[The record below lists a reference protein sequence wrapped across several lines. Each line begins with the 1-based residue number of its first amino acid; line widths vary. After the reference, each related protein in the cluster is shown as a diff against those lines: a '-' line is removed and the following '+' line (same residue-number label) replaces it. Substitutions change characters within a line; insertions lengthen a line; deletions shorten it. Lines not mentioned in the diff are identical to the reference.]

1 MVQNRLLSLADVML
15 AAAALLAGAGW
26 LFSIHAIQE
35 IPPLIFIG
43 SRFLVAG
50 LLVLPFA
57 DDPLAPI
64 RRSSQTLWL
73 LAGGVMLGVSMML
86 WIIGLKLT
94 TNPGVAAFIS
104 AMGNLMVPLVGAGLF
119 GWPVGRRLWG
129 AMAIAVVGL
138 GLLFVG
144 PSTTI
149 DPSHAIFAVSAGL
162 WAASIAFVKKTST
175 TSSATT
181 ITAMQLMI
189 SGLTILLVA
198 LPIEGKVAHCPTL
211 AGLGWFAA
219 SVLIATCLRF
229 LLQFRG
235 QQLVSAGRAGLFM
248 CFEPV
253 WTLLFSVV
261 FLNLVPTTFQLAGC
275 FVIFL
280 GVLSM
285 TLVSGKEDDSRQDSS
300 S

>member
-1 MVQNRLLSLADVML
+1 ML
-15 AAAALLAGAGW
+15 VVAALLAGAGW
-26 LFSIHAIQE
+26 LFSAQAIRE

-57 DDPLAPI
+57 DGPLAPI

-94 TNPGVAAFIS
+94 ANPGVAAFIS

-129 AMAIAVVGL
+129 AMAIAAIGL
-138 GLLFVG
+138 GLLFLG
-144 PSTTI
+144 PSATV
-149 DPSHAIFAVSAGL
+149 DPSHAIFAISACL
-162 WAASIAFVKKTST
+162 WAASIAFVKKASAAL
-175 TSSATT
+175 SATT
-181 ITAMQLMI
+181 ITTAQLVI
-189 SGLTILLVA
+189 SGFAILTVA
-198 LPIEGKVAHCPTL
+198 LPLEGRAVHWPTP

-253 WTLLFSVV
+253 WTLLFSIV
-261 FLNLVPTTFQLAGC
+261 FLGLAPTTFQAIGC
-275 FVIFL
+275 FVIF
-280 GVLSM
+280 VAIFSM
-285 TLVSGKEDDSRQDSS
+285 ASVTRKKDYASQ
-300 S
+300 

>member
-1 MVQNRLLSLADVML
+1 ML

-26 LFSIHAIQE
+26 LFSIHAIRE

-50 LLVLPFA
+50 MFVLPFA
-57 DDPLAPI
+57 DDPLAVI
-64 RRSSQTLWL
+64 RRSSQALWL

-129 AMAIAVVGL
+129 AMAVAVIGL

-144 PSTTI
+144 PSAGV
-149 DPSHAIFAVSAGL
+149 DSSHAVFAVSAGL
-162 WAASIAFVKKTST
+162 WAASIAFVKKVST
-175 TSSATT
+175 ALTATT
-181 ITAMQLMI
+181 VTAVQLI
-189 SGLTILLVA
+189 VSGLTILLVA
-198 LPIEGKVAHCPTL
+198 LPLEGRAAHWPTV

-235 QQLVSAGRAGLFM
+235 QQLVSAGRAGLLM

-261 FLNLVPTTFQLAGC
+261 FLGLVPTTIQLAGC

-280 GVLSM
+280 AILSM
-285 TLVSGKEDDSRQDSS
+285 ASLERKVVVLRGSAADRSAQ
-300 S
+300 

>member
-1 MVQNRLLSLADVML
+1 MLS
-15 AAAALLAGAGW
+15 AAALLAGAGW
-26 LFSIHAIQE
+26 LFSIHAIRE

-50 LLVLPFA
+50 LLVLPLA
-57 DDPLAPI
+57 DAPFTLI
-64 RRSSQTLWL
+64 RRSSQSLWL
-73 LAGGVMLGVSMML
+73 LAGGVTLGASMML

-129 AMAIAVVGL
+129 AMAAAVIGL

-144 PSTTI
+144 PSATI
-149 DPSHAIFAVSAGL
+149 DPSHAIFAISAGL
-162 WAASIAFVKKTST
+162 WATSIALVKKVSMALTV
-175 TSSATT
+175 ATV
-181 ITAMQLMI
+181 TAVQLI
-189 SGLTILLVA
+189 VSGVTILLVA
-198 LPIEGKVAHCPTL
+198 IPLEGRVAHWPTIV
-211 AGLGWFAA
+211 GIGWFVA

-248 CFEPV
+248 CFEPA
-253 WTLLFSVV
+253 WTLLFSAI
-261 FLNLVPTTFQLAGC
+261 FLHLVPSGIQLLGC
-275 FVIFL
+275 LVIL
-280 GVLSM
+280 LSIASVAPRGQPAM
-285 TLVSGKEDDSRQDSS
+285 DP
-300 S
+300 

>member
-1 MVQNRLLSLADVML
+1 MLS
-15 AAAALLAGAGW
+15 AAALLAGAGW
-26 LFSIHAIQE
+26 LFSIHAIRE

-50 LLVLPFA
+50 LLVLPLA
-57 DDPLAPI
+57 DAPFTLI
-64 RRSSQTLWL
+64 RRSSQSLWL
-73 LAGGVMLGVSMML
+73 LAGGVMLGASMML

-129 AMAIAVVGL
+129 AMAAAVIGL

-144 PSTTI
+144 PSATI
-149 DPSHAIFAVSAGL
+149 DPSHAIFAISAGL
-162 WAASIAFVKKTST
+162 WATSIALVKKVSMALTV
-175 TSSATT
+175 ATV
-181 ITAMQLMI
+181 TAVQLI
-189 SGLTILLVA
+189 VSGVTILLVA
-198 LPIEGKVAHCPTL
+198 IPLEGRVAHWPTIV
-211 AGLGWFAA
+211 GIGWFVA

-248 CFEPV
+248 CFEPA
-253 WTLLFSVV
+253 WTLLFSAI
-261 FLNLVPTTFQLAGC
+261 FLHLVPSRIQLLGC
-275 FVIFL
+275 LVIFL
-280 GVLSM
+280 SIASVAPRGQPAM
-285 TLVSGKEDDSRQDSS
+285 DP
-300 S
+300 